1 MRRVLVF
8 LLLCGIILGEEYHQY
23 VDFGGMP
30 SGTVAGCVNVI
41 TGDLTINQ
49 DDLVVRGHEPIRI
62 QRRYFSQY
70 DLFDRYVGWECG
82 FNHLIAKVSK
92 KPESSGYLF
101 LSIPEKMGIEVK
113 YVVNREKAEEKLHK
127 GKRAFFKLDKEAGKL
142 TNASLGELSARN
154 NPLNNV
160 VYYKPGDVKEI
171 IVEGAD
177 GVRRHYRTKESIH
190 TLYHSCGNW
199 EYYLYHEIFP
209 NGNVMHYA
217 WEKDG
222 ESRRLTKVKSASPAG
237 RVFAWVTFSYPD
249 DRQKVIETSDGRTL
263 KYTYQ
268 VLNHSNIKLWLLS
281 AVECSSKPKE
291 TYSSYWGAEPFGAYL
306 ANIHLPDG
314 RHRRFERFQIGW
326 NEEANVH
333 IKKKDVR
340 EDPLYKR
347 IRKILDPVGL
357 DGSLQISYRFE
368 YTPGEY
374 EKYGG
379 VTKVHDACGNFT
391 NYHYDKNFWLTSI
404 YSHSH
409 EGGLLSVESYDWNT
423 NGWIRSKSV
432 SKGNGIPLIARQYQY
447 DSNGNVK
454 LEEFW
459 GNHTGTAPG
468 KLAYRGSTVISNG
481 SEGYHISREYN
492 EENLL
497 VKEAFP
503 GEKVIEYFYLDGTNL
518 LSLAK
523 VSYPDGFSQRQ
534 FCLYEDSI
542 CTQEVV
548 DDGKGTDIN
557 DLSGVTERK
566 IKIIVPR
573 QGTFYGFP
581 ERIKEGFFDL
591 EKRHVMILHEQVISY
606 NAKGLVEKISH
617 YDADGKFCYLL
628 EYFYDEKDR
637 LIAQTD
643 PLGRRRIV
651 QYDANGNT
659 VIDDEPNENYRV
671 CTQYDCSNRTAST
684 AHISENGKCQRIS
697 FGYNRLGQRVSEADY
712 QNNMTHY
719 VFDPQGHQLEI
730 DFPPIYNDKGESQLS
745 IVRKEYNALGQVE
758 LEVDAEG
765 NKTCYF
771 HTSRGKPY
779 QIIHPDGTR
788 EEFTYYLGGELEK
801 HVSPEGVETRYTYD
815 AQERMTS
822 KKIIKD
828 GELISE
834 ENFIYNTFH
843 LIQRIAPD
851 GTVTCFK
858 YDGAGRKTLEK
869 TDGRETLFSYDAL
882 GRLKTTTRK
891 IDEELSQVFLV
902 RYDLLDRIIE
912 ERELDGNGKLFSYT
926 TYHYDDFS
934 NKAAVQ
940 KEVYIGE
947 STAYYEYDSF
957 RRVVLVRDA
966 EGNETTTE
974 YTDDYK
980 NKWGQSVIQKK
991 VSDPKGNLTV
1001 ETLDTLGNLATLER
1015 YGGSDKLLLRESY
1028 YYDLNGNK
1036 IKQISELLDSDKTI
1050 IKTWKYDCRGRLI
1063 ELNESNE
1070 RRTQFEHTPDGH
1082 LAKVQKPDGTV
1093 VSYEYDGLGRKI
1105 GVKTSD
1111 GTCYYALKYDRMGH
1125 VIESI
1130 DRISGKKTVREYS
1143 HFGELLSET
1152 LANGFTLKNQ
1162 YDTIGRR
1169 TLWTLPDLSH
1179 VEYLFDAYHL
1189 TGVSRLDKEGWEKY
1203 VHHYTQY
1210 DLSHNLLKESF
1221 LGSIG
1226 TLEYEVDRL
1235 GRRVVADSIYS
1246 MEHIRRF
1253 DPNGNVLEY
1262 LRSCGEREELTKYQY
1277 DDLNQIIQEIGE
1289 TNFEYTYDAHHNRLS
1304 KNEDEYIVDVLHQLE
1319 SAGKIIY
1326 SHDANGNRVES
1337 VQKDKPTQYTYDGL
1351 DRLTQI
1357 RSGDKAIRLTYDSWG
1372 RCLSRVYLSLSNG
1385 EWHASPSED
1394 FLFDDQNE
1402 VGCFPKQL
1410 RILGQGRGAE
1420 IGAAVAL
1427 ELDQEVYYPIHDLFG
1442 NVIAVIDANKN
1453 LIESYRYSSFGEE
1466 KRSGSVLNNPWQF
1479 QSKRKIAGLIHF
1491 GRRFY
1496 DPETGRWISPDPK
1509 GYDEGPNLYQ
1519 YVRNNPLIYFD
1530 LYGLS
1535 AESGAQYSVSRFVK
1549 DVGYV
1554 YFHSWRTTTE
1564 AIATGQI
1571 RNMCLL
1577 INVGRAI
1584 GNVMS
1589 GERARPDI
1597 PHSKMYILPGK
1608 THPDVDFFFVNGIY
1622 NDKESALAAGGV
1634 IQNYLHGYQVNVLH
1648 NSSHGALD
1656 LFDFAIEK
1664 LGFSTNVCLQLYNQ
1678 LKTSLNN
1685 GKQIILQAHSE
1696 GHAISKK
1703 ALSWLTPEERSNISF
1718 YGYASAEIISE
1729 KLAGYVEN
1737 NISKNDLVAF
1747 FANPFNC
1754 VDAAIFQ
1761 HGHVNFL
1768 EPVTMN
1774 PCSEHLFM
1782 GSTNQLRVGEVNKQ
1796 IRFQHNIE

>member
-1 MRRVLVF
+1 MQKICVF
-8 LLLCGIILGEEYHQY
+8 LLLCGMVFGEEYHQY
-23 VDFGGMP
+23 VDFGGVP

-82 FNHLIAKVSK
+82 FNHLIAKASAK
-92 KPESSGYLF
+92 SEGSGYLF

-113 YVVNREKAEEKLHK
+113 YVVNREKAEEKLFK
-127 GKRAFFKLDKEAGKL
+127 GKRAFFKLDKKAGKL
-142 TNASLGELSARN
+142 TNVSLGELSARN

-160 VYYKPGDVKEI
+160 VHYKPGDIKEI

-177 GVRRHYRTKESIH
+177 GVKRCYRTKESIY
-190 TLYHSCGNW
+190 TLYHSCGDW

-209 NGNVMHYA
+209 NGNVMHYS

-222 ESRRLTKVKSASPAG
+222 ERRRLTKVKSCSPSG
-237 RVFAWVTFSYPD
+237 KVFAWVTFSYPD
-249 DRQKVIETSDGRTL
+249 DRQKVLETSDGRTL

-268 VLNHSNIKLWLLS
+268 VLKHNNIKLWLLS
-281 AVECSSKPKE
+281 TVECSSKPKE

-306 ANIHLPDG
+306 ANIHLPEG
-314 RHRRFERFQIGW
+314 RHRKLERFQIGW

-340 EDPLYKR
+340 ENPLYKR

-357 DGSLQISYRFE
+357 DDSLQITYRFE
-368 YTPGEY
+368 YCPGEY

-379 VTKVHDACGNFT
+379 VTKVYDACGNFT

-404 YSHSH
+404 RSHSH
-409 EGGLLSVESYDWNT
+409 GGGLLSVESYDWNM

-432 SKGNGIPLIARQYQY
+432 SGGDGIPLIARQYQY
-447 DSNGNVK
+447 DRSGNVT

-459 GNHTGTAPG
+459 GNHTGAVPG

-481 SEGYHISREYN
+481 SEGYHLSREYN
-492 EENLL
+492 EKNLL
-497 VKEAFP
+497 VKEIFP
-503 GEKVIEYFYLDGTNL
+503 SEKIIEYFYYGATNL
-518 LSLAK
+518 LYLTK

-542 CTQEVV
+542 CIQEIV

-566 IKIIVPR
+566 IKVIVPK

-591 EKRHVMILHEQVISY
+591 EKRCVVILHEQAISY

-617 YDADGKFCYLL
+617 YDADGKFRYLL

-637 LIAQTD
+637 LVAQTD

-671 CTQYDCSNRTAST
+671 CTQYDYSNRPVSMTRISEDGKSQRTAS
-684 AHISENGKCQRIS
+684 
-697 FGYNRLGQRVSEADY
+697 GYNRLGQRVSEVDC
-712 QNNMTHY
+712 QGNTTHY
-719 VFDPQGHQLEI
+719 AFDSQGHQLEI
-730 DFPPIYNDKGESQLS
+730 DFPPIYNDRGEEQIS
-745 IVRKEYNALGQVE
+745 VVKKEYNALGQVE

-765 NKTCYF
+765 NKTHYF

-779 QIIHPDGTR
+779 QIVHPDGTH
-788 EEFTYYLGGELEK
+788 EKFTYFLGGALEK
-801 HVSPEGVETRYTYD
+801 HVSPEGIETRYTYD
-815 AQERMTS
+815 AHERITS
-822 KKIIKD
+822 KTIIKN
-828 GELISE
+828 GEVLSE
-834 ENFIYNTFH
+834 EHFTYNTFH
-843 LIQRIAPD
+843 LIQKTAPD
-851 GTVTCFK
+851 GTVTVFE
-858 YDGAGRKTLEK
+858 YDGTGRKILEE
-869 TDGRETLFSYDAL
+869 TGGRATTFSYDAL

-891 IDEELSQVFLV
+891 IDEEHSQVFLI
-902 RYDLLDRIIE
+902 RYDLLDRIVE
-912 ERELDGNGKLFSYT
+912 ERELDGKGKLFGYT
-926 TYHYDDFS
+926 VYHYDDFS
-934 NKAAVQ
+934 NKAAVA
-940 KEVYIGE
+940 KEVHIGE
-947 STAYYEYDSF
+947 STAHYKYDSF
-957 RRVVLVRDA
+957 RRIVLFRDA

-974 YTDDYK
+974 YDDHYR
-980 NKWGQSVIQKK
+980 NRWGQSVIQKK
-991 VSDPKGNLTV
+991 VCDPRGNLTV
-1001 ETLDTLGNLATLER
+1001 ETLDALGNLATLER
-1015 YGGSDKLLLRESY
+1015 YSGSERLLLRESY
-1028 YYDLNGNK
+1028 HYDLNGNK
-1036 IKQISELLDSDKTI
+1036 IKQISELVDSDKTI

-1063 ELNESNE
+1063 ELTESGG
-1070 RRTQFEHTPDGH
+1070 RTTQFEYTPDGH
-1082 LAKVQKPDGTV
+1082 LKKVQKSDGTV
-1093 VSYEYDGLGRKI
+1093 VSYEYDGLGRKV

-1111 GTCYYALKYDRMGH
+1111 GTCHYLLKYDRMGH

-1130 DRISGKKTVREYS
+1130 DQISGEKTVREYN

-1152 LANGFTLKNQ
+1152 LANGFTLRNQ
-1162 YDTIGRR
+1162 YDDLGRR
-1169 TLWTLPDLSH
+1169 TLWTLPDLSC
-1179 VEYLFDAYHL
+1179 VEYVFDAYHL
-1189 TGVSRLDKEGWEKY
+1189 IGVSRLDKEGQKKY
-1203 VHHYTQY
+1203 AHHYTQY
-1210 DLSHNLLKESF
+1210 DLSHHLLRESF
-1221 LGSIG
+1221 LGAIG

-1246 MEHIRRF
+1246 MEHIRCF

-1262 LRSCGEREELTKYQY
+1262 LRSCGESEELTEYQY
-1277 DDLNQIIQEIGE
+1277 DDLNQIIHEAGE

-1304 KNEDEYIVDVLHQLE
+1304 KNTDEYCVDILHQLK
-1319 SAGKIIY
+1319 SAGNITY
-1326 SHDANGNRVES
+1326 NHDANGNRIES
-1337 VQKDKPTQYTYDGL
+1337 VRKDKPIQYTYDGL

-1357 RSGDKAIRLTYDSWG
+1357 RSGDKAMRLTYDSWG
-1372 RCLSRVYLSLSNG
+1372 RCLSRVYLTLSDG
-1385 EWHASPSED
+1385 EWHASSPED

-1402 VGCFPKQL
+1402 VGCFPEQL

-1420 IGAAVAL
+1420 IGAAIAL
-1427 ELDQEVYYPIHDLFG
+1427 ELDQKVYCPIHDLFG
-1442 NVIAVIDANKN
+1442 NVIAVIDVNGN
-1453 LIESYRYSSFGEE
+1453 LIESYRFSSFGEE
-1466 KRSGSVLNNPWQF
+1466 KRSENTLNNPWRF
-1479 QSKRKIAGLIHF
+1479 QSKRKMAGLIHF

-1535 AESGAQYSVSRFVK
+1535 AESGTQYSASRFVK

-1571 RNMCLL
+1571 RNMSIGVNFLKA
-1577 INVGRAI
+1577 VGHVI
-1584 GNVMS
+1584 S
-1589 GERARPDI
+1589 GERPNPDI
-1597 PHSKMYILPGK
+1597 SHSKMYTLPGK
-1608 THPDVDFFFVNGIY
+1608 IHPDVDFYFINGIL
-1622 NDKESALAAGGV
+1622 NSKEDALAAGHV
-1634 IQNYLHGYQVNVLH
+1634 VQDLLHGYQVNVLH

-1664 LGFSTNVCLQLYNQ
+1664 LGFSTNVCLQLYNR
-1678 LKTSLNN
+1678 LKTSLDN
-1685 GKQIILQAHSE
+1685 GKLIVMQIHSE
-1696 GHAISKK
+1696 GHSITKR
-1703 ALSWLTPEERSNISF
+1703 ALSWLSTEERNRIRLF
-1718 YGYASAEIISE
+1718 GYASVDIFDRES
-1729 KLAGYVEN
+1729 AGFVEN
-1737 NISKNDLVAF
+1737 NISKRDFVSMG
-1747 FANPFNC
+1747 ANPFNC
-1754 VDAAIFQ
+1754 MNASMFNYD
-1761 HGHVNFL
+1761 HVHFL
-1768 EPVTMN
+1768 APATMN
-1774 PCSEHLFM
+1774 PFNEHAFM
-1782 GSTNQLRVGEVNKQ
+1782 GQTIQDRVQTVNKDL
-1796 IRFQHNIE
+1796 RSDFNLE